1 MTQQDAVFAVA
12 LVDASMVE
20 SAIMQSML
28 HLPFPEDPEVEFV
41 EMEERLL
48 SMLRAK
54 DNTLLVPDS
63 ALVTDGVRQ

>member
-1 MTQQDAVFAVA
+1 MA

-28 HLPFPEDPEVEFV
+28 NLPFPEDPEAEFV

-54 DNTLLVPDS
+54 DDMLLAPDS